1 MYLCDCMYIWFPKE
15 VTSWQFKFCG
25 LLQYVHVYCQQK
37 LLIEIPNT
45 LYSSLICFVL
55 DTNHKQMAC
64 LYILSMYV
72 LYMRIT
78 FVIQQLTYNV
88 GTVQYPAVHVCEHFE
103 NMLLALTLFPQSML
117 SHLLF
122 NMWVDVHDL
131 NIKYY
136 ITVQVILAVWLVL
149 AFDIYWTDARLMSSL
164 QSFSFFVLK
173 WRKWCHLWSIS
184 EQTHDNMESF
194 C

>member
-1 MYLCDCMYIWFPKE
+1 MKIQWVVKLSKLLSGKHTGGTELQALKSRFVKTSSCMMYLCDCMYIWFPKE

-122 NMWVDVHDL
+122 NM
-131 NIKYY
+131 
-136 ITVQVILAVWLVL
+136 
-149 AFDIYWTDARLMSSL
+149 
-164 QSFSFFVLK
+164 
-173 WRKWCHLWSIS
+173 
-184 EQTHDNMESF
+184 
-194 C
+194 